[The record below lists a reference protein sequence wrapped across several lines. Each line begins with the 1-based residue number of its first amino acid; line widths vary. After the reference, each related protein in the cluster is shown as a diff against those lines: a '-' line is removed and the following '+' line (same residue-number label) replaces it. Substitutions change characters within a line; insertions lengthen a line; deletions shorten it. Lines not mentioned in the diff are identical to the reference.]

1 MYAHWRLTPL
11 YYSKWLPGVG
21 GSMCSVVD
29 VGQGWSYVLYSP
41 NVPLKIVSWVSC
53 WGCWEDSTCR
63 ANFTTSCDKGIY
75 WGIEAGQGCVPCM
88 QSVAFTTISVAT
100 RIHFAVIYTH
110 VNWGMYIVYQ
120 ELLFGAVPNFWLRAH
135 GNWLG
140 SRPFCFF
147 FFDVWSFVAATAT
160 PSPVALQYCLFLL
173 SFINFI
179 GFRRIQAGLVRG
191 A

>member
-1 MYAHWRLTPL
+1 MWVKAEAMYYTPLMFLWRL
-11 YYSKWLPGVG
+11 YHESAAEDVERIQH
-21 GSMCSVVD
+21 
-29 VGQGWSYVLYSP
+29 VGQIL
-41 NVPLKIVSWVSC
+41 PLLVIRVYTEGSKLA
-53 WGCWEDSTCR
+53 R
-63 ANFTTSCDKGIY
+63 AVYRACKAWLSLLH
-75 WGIEAGQGCVPCM
+75 
-88 QSVAFTTISVAT
+88 ISVAA

-110 VNWGMYIVYQ
+110 VNWGMYIVYR

-147 FFDVWSFVAATAT
+147 LFDVWSFVVATAT